1 MQQQEIHDH
10 CRREHPDKAQRAQG
24 DGLPRSLAVE
34 ALLQQAQHKQ
44 GGGKGEIGLIDTD
57 GAGERQHRADEPAP
71 AAPVRHPDGHGR
83 QQDGEEVI
91 VYGEG
96 KQHGRGRGGPC
107 RRDGREH
114 GALPRLL
121 QMQRAPEE
129 LAGKAKKDEAEQ
141 AVEQG
146 QVEVA
151 HGVPD
156 GITQKRQH
164 PAAGTQARSVALRCA
179 DDVVIIIDVAD
190 QHIEI
195 AGKRRQHKGSGAELG
210 AAVAQ
215 GSGKAALHAGQR
227 ISHPN
232 ILQSLLSGY
241 CPARGPAGRSPA
253 RGLAQRRH
261 AAQLSRT
268 ASFRE
273 SIRRKISGEGQSC
286 NDAVLPLL
294 FRNDSEEHERLL
306 AAVLKHMRAALR
318 AIVALPGLHGL
329 DGVADGERG
338 RAGDDVHDLAVR
350 LVGVPAD
357 GSTGHEAVEHDAVPA
372 VGVGL
377 FQQLLLAALKIW
389 NANFFDLRKI
399 DQHDKWDSFGVS

>member
-1 MQQQEIHDH
+1 MEQASVSTAPTNQPQP
-10 CRREHPDKAQRAQG
+10 RR
-24 DGLPRSLAVE
+24 
-34 ALLQQAQHKQ
+34 
-44 GGGKGEIGLIDTD
+44 
-57 GAGERQHRADEPAP
+57 
-71 AAPVRHPDGHGR
+71 VRHPDGHGR

-129 LAGKAKKDEAEQ
+129 LAGKAKKGEAEQ

-241 CPARGPAGRSPA
+241 CPARGPAGRSP
-253 RGLAQRRH
+253 RGVLR
-261 AAQLSRT
+261 
-268 ASFRE
+268 
-273 SIRRKISGEGQSC
+273 SGGT
-286 NDAVLPLL
+286 P
-294 FRNDSEEHERLL
+294 
-306 AAVLKHMRAALR
+306 
-318 AIVALPGLHGL
+318 
-329 DGVADGERG
+329 RG
-338 RAGDDVHDLAVR
+338 
-350 LVGVPAD
+350 
-357 GSTGHEAVEHDAVPA
+357 
-372 VGVGL
+372 
-377 FQQLLLAALKIW
+377 
-389 NANFFDLRKI
+389 
-399 DQHDKWDSFGVS
+399 